1 MIRRP
6 PRSTRT
12 DTLFPYT
19 TLFRSPPAGV
29 GQPLPPLPQRQVR
42 IPVLLEPRPRLGVDV
57 TDHVGLTPMRH
68 VLYSVTAGPPA
79 WWSQPKTRGN
89 IFKRGNCD
97 GRVVFIT
104 GAARGIRRE
113 HALAYAAEWAKLVV
127 NAPAAVVNARG
138 HADGPD
144 RLMTSSNAIT

>member
-29 GQPLPPLPQRQVR
+29 GQPPPPLPQRQVR

-68 VLYSVTAGPPA
+68 VLYSVTAGQPARRRPPH
-79 WWSQPKTRGN
+79 TRGN
-89 IFKRGNCD
+89 VFRGEI
-97 GRVVFIT
+97 GR
-104 GAARGIRRE
+104 ASDRE
-113 HALAYAAEWAKLVV
+113 RAGQNV
-127 NAPAAVVNARG
+127 
-138 HADGPD
+138 
-144 RLMTSSNAIT
+144 

>member
-89 IFKRGNCD
+89 IFMSGICEI
-97 GRVVFIT
+97 GR
-104 GAARGIRRE
+104 ASCRE
-113 HALAYAAEWAKLVV
+113 RVCQYV
-127 NAPAAVVNARG
+127 
-138 HADGPD
+138 
-144 RLMTSSNAIT
+144 